1 MEEKGLNEGKQCAA
15 SVLVA
20 SLTFAPE
27 ASVCRRGKK
36 KRKKKEKKRE
46 RERQKGEK
54 MEVEEERA
62 EVRVLYGSA
71 EVAGPRSCS
80 GENTGSSQP
89 PARSVTLGS
98 EPGRPWCGLIAI
110 GNSPTPKDEELTSS
124 AVFIARNTGE
134 DNSYDSFIPGVGQ
147 LK

>member
-1 MEEKGLNEGKQCAA
+1 MYAEGGEGGG
-15 SVLVA
+15 
-20 SLTFAPE
+20 P
-27 ASVCRRGKK
+27 
-36 KRKKKEKKRE
+36 RE
-46 RERQKGEK
+46 RGGK

-62 EVRVLYGSA
+62 EVRVLYGNA

-89 PARSVTLGS
+89 PAHSVTLGS
-98 EPGRPWCGLIAI
+98 EPAKPWCGLIAK
-110 GNSPTPKDEELTSS
+110 GYSPTPEDEELTSS

-134 DNSYDSFIPGVGQ
+134 DNTYDSFIPGVGQ